1 MVETDPE
8 FADKIRTITEKI
20 GESNST
26 NLLLENQ
33 LAGLHRD
40 TETKELDMNNLTT
53 EFQELEA
60 KLKELNEDQQTL

>member
-20 GESNST
+20 SESNST
-26 NLLLENQ
+26 NQLLKNQ
-33 LAGLHRD
+33 LVGLD
-40 TETKELDMNNLTT
+40 QDIKAKELDMNNLTT

-60 KLKELNEDQQTL
+60 KLKELNEEQQTL

>member
-26 NLLLENQ
+26 NQLLENQ
-33 LAGLHRD
+33 LAGLD
-40 TETKELDMNNLTT
+40 QDIKAKELDMNNLTT

-60 KLKELNEDQQTL
+60 KLKELNEEQKTL